1 MHPDLENCKAILEN
15 ENLTCVVKRG
25 DKLLKTTD
33 RGIKPFLL
41 WIENGEDLQ
50 GAVAADK
57 VVGKAAA
64 FLMEKAGISAVYA
77 AVLSEPAETVLKNA
91 GIAYAFDRLVP
102 RIQNRA
108 GDGLCPMES
117 AVMEIDNA
125 ETAFAALREKLRA
138 FGAQREQETTKKSRK
153 NY

>member
-15 ENLTCVVKRG
+15 ENLTCVVKQG
-25 DKLLKTTD
+25 DKVLKTTD
-33 RGIKPFLL
+33 RGIKPFMQ
-41 WIENGEDLQ
+41 WIESGENLH

-77 AVLSEPAETVLKNA
+77 AVLSEPAEDVLKAA
-91 GIAYAFDRLVP
+91 GIEYKFTHLVP
-102 RIQNRA
+102 RIQNRK

-117 AVMEIDNA
+117 AVMEMENA
-125 ETAFAALREKLRA
+125 ETAFAALREKIRA
-138 FGAQREQETTKKSRK
+138 YGVQRD
-153 NY
+153 

>member
-15 ENLTCVVKRG
+15 ENLTCVVKQG
-25 DKLLKTTD
+25 DKVLKTTD
-33 RGIKPFLL
+33 RGIKPFMQ
-41 WIENGEDLQ
+41 WIESSENLR

-64 FLMEKAGISAVYA
+64 FLMEKAGISAAYA
-77 AVLSEPAETVLKNA
+77 AVLSEPAEDVLKAA
-91 GIAYAFDRLVP
+91 GIEYKFTHLVP
-102 RIQNRA
+102 RIQNRK

-117 AVMEIDNA
+117 AVMEIENA

-138 FGAQREQETTKKSRK
+138 YGVQRD
-153 NY
+153 

>member
-15 ENLTCVVKRG
+15 ENLTCVVKQG
-25 DKLLKTTD
+25 DKVLKTTD
-33 RGIKPFLL
+33 RGIKPFMQ
-41 WIENGEDLQ
+41 WIESGENLQ

-77 AVLSEPAETVLKNA
+77 AVLSEPAEDVLKNA
-91 GIAYAFDRLVP
+91 EIEYKFTHLVP
-102 RIQNRA
+102 RIQNRK

-117 AVMEIDNA
+117 AVMEMENA
-125 ETAFAALREKLRA
+125 ETAFAALREKIRA
-138 FGAQREQETTKKSRK
+138 YGVQRD
-153 NY
+153 

>member
-15 ENLTCVVKRG
+15 ENLTCVVQCG
-25 DKLLKTTD
+25 DRILKTAD
-33 RGIKPFLL
+33 RGIKPFMQ
-41 WIENGEDLQ
+41 WIESGENLR

-64 FLMEKAGISAVYA
+64 FLMEKAGISAAYA
-77 AVLSEPAETVLKNA
+77 AVLSAPAEDVLKNA
-91 GIAYAFDRLVP
+91 GIMYTYSHLVP

-117 AVMEIDNA
+117 AVMEIGDA
-125 ETAFAALREKLRA
+125 EKAFAALREKLRD
-138 FGAQREQETTKKSRK
+138 FGARRA
-153 NY
+153 

>member
-15 ENLTCVVKRG
+15 ENLTCAVKCG
-25 DKLLKTTD
+25 DKILKTAD
-33 RGIKPFLL
+33 RGIKPFMQ
-41 WIENGEDLQ
+41 WIESGENLH

-77 AVLSEPAETVLKNA
+77 AVLSEPAEDVLKAA
-91 GIAYAFDRLVP
+91 GIEYKFTHLVP
-102 RIQNRA
+102 RIQNRK

-117 AVMEIDNA
+117 AVMDTDNSD
-125 ETAFAALREKLRA
+125 TAFSAL
-138 FGAQREQETTKKSRK
+138 K
-153 NY
+153 NRLKNL

>member
-15 ENLTCVVKRG
+15 ENLTCVVKQG
-25 DKLLKTTD
+25 DKVLKTTD
-33 RGIKPFLL
+33 RGIKPFVQ
-41 WIENGEDLQ
+41 WIESGENLH
-50 GAVAADK
+50 GAAAADK

-77 AVLSEPAETVLKNA
+77 AVLSEPAEDVLKKA
-91 GIAYAFDRLVP
+91 GIMYTYAHLVP

-117 AVMEIDNA
+117 AVMDVDNSD
-125 ETAFAALREKLRA
+125 TAFSALKNKL
-138 FGAQREQETTKKSRK
+138 K
-153 NY
+153 NL

>member
-15 ENLTCVVKRG
+15 ENFTCVVKRG
-25 DKLLKTTD
+25 DKILKTAD
-33 RGIKPFLL
+33 RGIKPFLQ
-41 WIENGEDLQ
+41 WIENGENLQ

-77 AVLSEPAETVLKNA
+77 AVLSEPAEAVLKNA
-91 GIAYAFDRLVP
+91 GIAYTFDRLVP

-117 AVMEIDNA
+117 AVMDIDNA
-125 ETAFAALREKLRA
+125 ESAFLRLKAERLKMQKR
-138 FGAQREQETTKKSRK
+138 
-153 NY
+153 

>member
-15 ENLTCVVKRG
+15 ENLTCAVKCG
-25 DKLLKTTD
+25 DKILKTAD
-33 RGIKPFLL
+33 RGIKPFMQ
-41 WIENGEDLQ
+41 WIESGENLH

-77 AVLSEPAETVLKNA
+77 AVLSEPAENVLKAA
-91 GIAYAFDRLVP
+91 GIEYKFTHLVP
-102 RIQNRA
+102 RIQNRK

-117 AVMEIDNA
+117 AVMDTDNSD
-125 ETAFAALREKLRA
+125 TAFSALKDKL
-138 FGAQREQETTKKSRK
+138 E
-153 NY
+153 NL

>member
-1 MHPDLENCKAILEN
+1 MHPDLENCKAILES

-25 DKLLKTTD
+25 DKILKTND
-33 RGIKPFLL
+33 RGIKPFMQ
-41 WIENGEDLQ
+41 WIENGENLK

-64 FLMEKAGISAVYA
+64 FLMEKAGLCAVYA
-77 AVLSEPAETVLKNA
+77 AVLSEPAEAVLKNA
-91 GIAYAFDRLVP
+91 GITYRYTHLVP

-117 AVMEIDNA
+117 AVMDADNA
-125 ETAFAALREKLRA
+125 ESAFLRLKAELLKMQKR
-138 FGAQREQETTKKSRK
+138 
-153 NY
+153 

>member
-15 ENLTCVVKRG
+15 ENLTCVVKCG
-25 DKLLKTTD
+25 DKILKTAD
-33 RGIKPFLL
+33 RGIKPFMQ
-41 WIENGEDLQ
+41 WIESGENLH

-77 AVLSEPAETVLKNA
+77 AVLSEPAEDVLKNA
-91 GIAYAFDRLVP
+91 GIEYKFTHLVP
-102 RIQNRA
+102 RIQNRK

-117 AVMEIDNA
+117 AVMDTDNSD
-125 ETAFAALREKLRA
+125 TAFSALKDKL
-138 FGAQREQETTKKSRK
+138 K
-153 NY
+153 NL

>member
-15 ENLTCVVKRG
+15 ENLTCVVKCSDRI
-25 DKLLKTTD
+25 LKTAD
-33 RGIKPFLL
+33 RGIKPFMQ
-41 WIENGEDLQ
+41 WIESGENLH

-77 AVLSEPAETVLKNA
+77 AVLSGPAEDVLKAA
-91 GIAYAFDRLVP
+91 GIEYKFTHLVP
-102 RIQNRA
+102 RIQNRK

-117 AVMEIDNA
+117 AVMDTDDSD
-125 ETAFAALREKLRA
+125 TAFSALKDKL
-138 FGAQREQETTKKSRK
+138 E
-153 NY
+153 NL

>member
-15 ENLTCVVKRG
+15 ENLTCVVKHG

-41 WIENGEDLQ
+41 WIENGENLQ

-77 AVLSEPAETVLKNA
+77 AVLSEPAEAVLKNA
-91 GIAYAFDRLVP
+91 GIAYTYSHLVP

-117 AVMEIDNA
+117 AVMEMDNA
-125 ETAFAALREKLRA
+125 ETAFTAL
-138 FGAQREQETTKKSRK
+138 KSK
-153 NY
+153 MQGKAIAN